1 MTYYN
6 FYLEN
11 NLLVCAI
18 NIGNMILYKK
28 DIDAL
33 KILNRLSND
42 FYRDIEISEDFI
54 SFASFSVK
62 IAFKDFDKIFTNYT
76 TTGSFNFIKQLKKKI
91 TKQQFQKVGDK
102 IISKS
107 KFGIA
112 KAMLSATTMLL
123 LLNLDKSNSFG
134 MPMVSKKDTTSN
146 LSDEQSKYISDLE
159 QQVDKI
165 IASELN
171 KDNISTDV
179 LESDATIKNTY
190 SNVMIT
196 CDENGYSDEII
207 GVMENYGPTLN
218 EAANTFGIS
227 TNLLVAMLTQE
238 SHGEGNNLMQISING
253 HYDEVKQV
261 YNYMNN
267 KYEEFVI
274 TQNPDKYKD
283 AFGDYKCRVYTADD
297 LKDPYNNIMCG
308 ASLLSYYY
316 NKYCGHNLF
325 AALVCYNQ
333 GPGTVNNVIK
343 DTAQDYN
350 VTVENIL
357 SDSSNL
363 SFIDKV
369 HELKS
374 GDPYYIEH
382 VMQYVTDADRGIYI
396 SNNDKDYKYI
406 VYVEKNMQK
415 KK

>member
-18 NIGNMILYKK
+18 NIGNMTLYKK
-28 DIDAL
+28 DMDAL
-33 KILNRLSND
+33 KILNRLSNN

-62 IAFKDFDKIFTNYT
+62 IVFKDFDKIFASYA

-102 IISKS
+102 LILKS

-123 LLNLDKSNSFG
+123 LFNLDKSNSFG
-134 MPMVSKKDTTSN
+134 MSIVPKKDTTSN
-146 LSDEQSKYISDLE
+146 LSDEQSRYISDLE

-165 IASELN
+165 IASELS
-171 KDNISTDV
+171 KDNISTDA
-179 LESDATIKNTY
+179 LESDATIKNAC

-261 YNYMNN
+261 YNYMSN

-333 GPGTVNNVIK
+333 GPGTVDNVIK

-396 SNNDKDYKYI
+396 SNNDNDYKYI